1 MDSVLVKFVILSIRN
16 LVEPTIGDDRVWIA
30 VDSKGCPA
38 TIEQLDRLGMDKESA
53 IQDTCVYVEDD
64 RLCVEGSLPDGV
76 VETVTPHCPVLRLS
90 PGRALS
96 FGWTHSVI
104 VRGADL
110 LSFGDSQHGG
120 TNNMSTVDRC

>member
-1 MDSVLVKFVILSIRN
+1 MDSTLVKFVILNIRN
-16 LVEPTIGDDRVWIA
+16 LVEPTISDDQVWGTA
-30 VDSKGCPA
+30 DSKGCTA

-53 IQDTCVYVEDD
+53 IQATCVYVEDNG
-64 RLCVEGSLPDGV
+64 LCVEGGLPDGV
-76 VETVTPHCPVLRLS
+76 VETVTPHCPGLRLW

-104 VRGADL
+104 VRGADM
-110 LSFGDSQHGG
+110 LSFGNSQHGG